1 MSLRID
7 RILYIKEKSLGTKIL
22 LLPLYLLSLPYR
34 WAVQARI
41 LFYNI
46 GLLKTNRLPCPVIS
60 VGNITLGGTGKTP
73 LVMLLAKGLKER
85 GITIAVLSRGYK
97 RKKNSDSSRQQETP
111 PGLKG
116 GGAMRQRVAGMSPHI
131 GVRHGIKG
139 FARGAPLVSDGQNL
153 FLSPETAGDEPY
165 LMANA
170 LKGIPILVGKDRFV
184 NGKTALDR
192 FGVHGLLLDDGYQHL
207 QLHRDFNILLI
218 DSNVGFGDD
227 HLLPR
232 GILRE
237 PLSHLHRAD
246 LFIITKVEESKTCQA
261 LEKKL
266 HEIHPRAQVFHSH
279 DEPIGLI
286 NPKGERKDLRASQ
299 GKKVLA
305 LSGIANP
312 DYFSSLLRGCG
323 MEIGKEVIFPDHHF
337 YTKGDLA
344 SIEKSSIEMDQVVT
358 TEKDM
363 LKLQHLG
370 IAHLPIR
377 ALRIEMKIWEEE
389 ELFKG

>member
-1 MSLRID
+1 M
-7 RILYIKEKSLGTKIL
+7 
-22 LLPLYLLSLPYR
+22 
-34 WAVQARI
+34 
-41 LFYNI
+41 
-46 GLLKTNRLPCPVIS
+46 IS
-60 VGNITLGGTGKTP
+60 VGNITVGGTGKTP

-97 RKKNSDSSRQQETP
+97 RKKNSDS
-111 PGLKG
+111 
-116 GGAMRQRVAGMSPHI
+116 
-131 GVRHGIKG
+131 
-139 FARGAPLVSDGQNL
+139 LVSDDQNL
-153 FLSPETAGDEPY
+153 FLSPEEAGDEPY

-170 LKGIPILVGKDRFV
+170 LKGIPILVGKDRFM
-184 NGKTALDR
+184 NGKMALER

-207 QLHRDFNILLI
+207 QLHRDLNILLI

-237 PLSHLHRAD
+237 PFSHLQRAD
-246 LFIITKVEESKTCQA
+246 LFILTKVEESKACQV
-261 LEKKL
+261 LERKL
-266 HEIHPRAQVFHSH
+266 YEIQPRAQVFHSH
-279 DEPIGLI
+279 YEPVGLVS
-286 NPKGERKDLRASQ
+286 PKGEIEDLQVSR

-323 MEIGKEVIFPDHHF
+323 MEIGREAIFPDHHF

-344 SIEKSSIEMDQVVT
+344 GIEKSSIEMDQVVT

-389 ELFKG
+389 ELFKRVIQLFPEKEERRD